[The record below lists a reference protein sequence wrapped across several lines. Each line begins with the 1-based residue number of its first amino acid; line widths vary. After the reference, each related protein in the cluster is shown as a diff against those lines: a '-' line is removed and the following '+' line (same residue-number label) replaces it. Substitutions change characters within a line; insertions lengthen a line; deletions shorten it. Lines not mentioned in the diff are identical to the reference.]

1 MSESS
6 KMTVINQESSGRSQN
21 TFSMDSSK
29 ANIVI
34 DPVEQ
39 EPVDDRSENTKRN
52 EKRGSRIKVR
62 LNNVLEKVEG
72 IRHEQ
77 NQVVD

>member
-1 MSESS
+1 
-6 KMTVINQESSGRSQN
+6 MTVVQESSGRSQN
-21 TFSMDSSK
+21 TFSAQSS
-29 ANIVI
+29 NPNMV
-34 DPVEQ
+34 VEPADE

-52 EKRGSRIKVR
+52 ERRGTRIKVR

-77 NQVVD
+77 DQEV

>member
-1 MSESS
+1 
-6 KMTVINQESSGRSQN
+6 MTVINQESSGRSQN

-52 EKRGSRIKVR
+52 EKRGSRIKVW